1 MHGDGGG
8 GGGSYWPQ
16 ALAAASFA
24 LMRTSHAQSANGLQR
39 GLLNSWNAV
48 VLGATLYAYMPTR
61 YGQLTTTDWIPW
73 SAESA
78 AAVEELAAATLEE
91 KCARARLTIDELWLE
106 AADAQVHPPRAEALS
121 CPRVPTARPSF
132 ALGGCTLASPTSN

>member
-16 ALAAASFA
+16 ALAAASFT

-106 AADAQVHPPRAEALS
+106 AADAPVHPSRAEALS
-121 CPRVPTARPSF
+121 CPRVPTARH
-132 ALGGCTLASPTSN
+132 LLL